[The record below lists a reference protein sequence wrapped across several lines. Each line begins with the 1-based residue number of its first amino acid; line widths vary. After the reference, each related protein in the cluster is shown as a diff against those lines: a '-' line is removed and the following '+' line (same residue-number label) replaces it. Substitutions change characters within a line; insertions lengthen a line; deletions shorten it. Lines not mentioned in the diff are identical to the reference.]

1 MTFFSAREPR
11 RAAWWVAV
19 AALLGTARAVAADDG
34 AAVAKVFADFTSSV
48 QPGCSVAVSRQGVVT
63 HAGGYG
69 YADVERKLPLTPR
82 SVFNIASISKEF
94 TAFSV
99 LLLQQ
104 RGQLSIDDS
113 IGKYVPELGEYASRI
128 SLRQLLR
135 HTGGLGDFGEL
146 FALGEDSDGIVYTEE
161 RVLQALARRRHPDN
175 PPDQAYAYSNTG
187 YFLLGLVVKRVSG
200 TSLREFAEK
209 EIFRPL
215 EMTSTTLGDHWP
227 LRHANVAR
235 GYAVE
240 GGRFTLEESQSTA
253 VGASRVFTTVLD
265 FAKWDANL
273 RSGKVGGKSLVRAM
287 IEPGRLQSMPMNYAA
302 GLRLST
308 HRGLATYGHPGADYG
323 YRSDYRSFPQR
334 ELAVI
339 VLCNRGDAG
348 AWDRSLRV
356 ADVFLS
362 DVPTGQAGD
371 ARQLAAMPGRVEPQ
385 VLPIGL
391 YRNGVDAAY
400 LQLERTERG
409 VVLKEVDSTYPLQ
422 ARGDGI
428 YGATFDIPGWYR
440 FDMDYAFFAA
450 TSGQPARFRGQFYGE
465 LADYVHVPRWQPGDL
480 GAYVGVYESEELPA
494 RYQLR
499 LEQGQLIVDDGH
511 AASPLKAMGPQE
523 FQATKNL
530 RVLRFTSDERPRG
543 FSLFTGGARDL
554 RFKRIS
560 Q

>member
-1 MTFFSAREPR
+1 MASVGP
-11 RAAWWVAV
+11 
-19 AALLGTARAVAADDG
+19 VAADDG
-34 AAVAKVFADFTSSV
+34 AAVAKVFAEFTSSV
-48 QPGCSVAVSRQGVVT
+48 QPGCSVAVSRQGIVS
-63 HAGGYG
+63 HAAGYG

-104 RGQLSIDDS
+104 RGQLTIDDS
-113 IGKYVPELGEYASRI
+113 IRKYVPELGEYASRI
-128 SLRQLLR
+128 TLRQLLR

-146 FALGEDSDGIVYTEE
+146 IALGAISTSNGGDGILYTEE
-161 RVLQALARRRHPDN
+161 RVLQALARRQHADN
-175 PPDQAYAYSNTG
+175 PPDEAYAYSNTG
-187 YFLLGLVVKRVSG
+187 HFLLGLVVKRVSG
-200 TSLREFAEK
+200 SSLREFAEK

-227 LRHANVAR
+227 LRLANVAR

-240 GGRFTLEESQSTA
+240 AGRFTLEESQSTA

-265 FAKWDANL
+265 LAKWDANL
-273 RSGKVGGKSLVRAM
+273 RSGKVGGRPLVRAM
-287 IEPGRLQSMPMNYAA
+287 VEPGRLQSTPMNYAA

-323 YRSDYRSFPQR
+323 YRSDYRSFPAR

-362 DVPTGQAGD
+362 DIPAGQSGD
-371 ARQLAAMPGRVEPQ
+371 ARQLAAMAGRVEPQ
-385 VLPIGL
+385 SMPVGL

-409 VVLKEVDSTYPLQ
+409 FALKEVDSICCRRCRLA
-422 ARGDGI
+422 AR
-428 YGATFDIPGWYR
+428 T
-440 FDMDYAFFAA
+440 
-450 TSGQPARFRGQFYGE
+450 QPALRKAWRKAIRQRRGCTQLSRIFLSTIVIATRFRT
-465 LADYVHVPRWQPGDL
+465 
-480 GAYVGVYESEELPA
+480 
-494 RYQLR
+494 
-499 LEQGQLIVDDGH
+499 
-511 AASPLKAMGPQE
+511 
-523 FQATKNL
+523 AT
-530 RVLRFTSDERPRG
+530 RS
-543 FSLFTGGARDL
+543 
-554 RFKRIS
+554 
-560 Q
+560 